1 MPKKMPRC
9 APNWERHAVGKPE
22 LLAPA
27 GSRESL
33 IAAVR
38 AGADAVYLGVGA
50 FNARANARNFCI
62 EAKDDAACSLEEAVS
77 FCHTRGVRVHMALNT
92 LVREREFPQALAIA
106 EVACACGAD
115 ALIVQD
121 RGLARVIHAA
131 APTMP
136 LHASTQLSCHT
147 PEGVRRLCEAGFS
160 RVVLAREMSRQEIA
174 ACADLG
180 CELEV
185 FVHGALCMCVSGQC
199 ELSAMLGG
207 RSGNR
212 GVCAQPCRLP
222 FAVGHRPK
230 AGEAVLSL
238 KDQSLYGHLDEL
250 CALGVASL
258 KIEGRMK
265 RPEYVAAA
273 TAVLRRL
280 LDGETPDAQLTDDL
294 QRVFSRNG
302 FTDGYFTGKRDAS
315 LFGSRRAEDV
325 ATPEVLSR
333 LARLYDRETQRVPV
347 NLHLTAH
354 PLSLTA
360 TDGEGHMVTVT
371 APTDTP
377 LLDKTPTTE
386 RVVAQLTKT
395 GGTPFVATATA
406 DAAPAVPL
414 SAVNA
419 LRREA
424 LDALAAKRAAP
435 VPMPFNKA
443 AQPPT
448 LALPEGVLS
457 GLVARVTCEQQIAGQ
472 ADHWVVPLGCV
483 PSVPHWGVEI
493 PRGMFGQEEKVR
505 AALQRAAAAGAA
517 FALCNNVA
525 AVPLAKQVG
534 LAPVA
539 GPFWNIT
546 NTEALYAAVEDGA
559 RAAMVSFELTFL
571 QLRFAEQAGG
581 CVGWFAYGRQP
592 LMLMRACPVSAAQGC
607 VSCGGDRV
615 LVDRMGAAF
624 PVQCSGGCAELLNAV
639 PLYWADKLPDL
650 PRMAFRYLHFTDETP
665 ERVAQVLEDY
675 RRGGTPPPTFTRGLY
690 KRGVE

>member
-1 MPKKMPRC
+1 MQKKMPRC
-9 APNWERHAVGKPE
+9 ALSRERRAVGKPE

-27 GSRESL
+27 GSWESL

-62 EAKDDAACSLEEAVS
+62 EATDDAACSLEEAVS
-77 FCHTRGVRVHMALNT
+77 FCHTRGVRVHVALNT
-92 LVREREFPQALAIA
+92 LVRERELPEALAIA
-106 EVACACGAD
+106 EAACACGAD

-147 PEGVRRLCEAGFS
+147 PEGVRRLREAGFS
-160 RVVLAREMSRQEIA
+160 RVVLAREMSCKEIA

-185 FVHGALCMCVSGQC
+185 FVHGALCMSVSGQC
-199 ELSAMLGG
+199 ALSAMLGG

-212 GVCAQPCRLP
+212 GLCAQPCRLP

-230 AGEAVLSL
+230 EGEAALSL

-250 CALGVASL
+250 RALGVASL

-302 FTDGYFTGKRDAS
+302 FTDGYFTGKRGAAM
-315 LFGSRRAEDV
+315 FGSRRVEDV
-325 ATPEVLSR
+325 PTPEVLSR
-333 LARLYDRETQRVPV
+333 LARLYDREVQRVPAT
-347 NLHLTAH
+347 LHLTAH

-360 TDGEGHMVTVT
+360 TDDEGHTVTVT
-371 APTDTP
+371 APRDTP
-377 LLDKTPTTE
+377 LLNKAPTTE
-386 RVVAQLTKT
+386 RVVAQLNKT
-395 GGTPFVATATA
+395 GGTPFAATATA
-406 DAAPAVPL
+406 DAAPPVPL

-424 LDALAAKRAAP
+424 LEQLAEKRATP
-435 VPMPFNKA
+435 VPVPFNKS

-448 LALPEGVLS
+448 VALPKGLLS
-457 GLVARVTCEQQIAGQ
+457 GLVARVTCEQQIAGR
-472 ADHWVVPLGCV
+472 ADCWVVPLGCV

-493 PRGMFGQEEKVR
+493 PRGMFGQEEVVR

-517 FALCNNVA
+517 FAVCNNVA
-525 AVPLAKQVG
+525 AVPLAKQAG

-546 NTEALYAAVEDGA
+546 NTEALYAAAEDGA
-559 RAAMVSFELTFL
+559 EAAILSCELTFP
-571 QLRFAEQAGG
+571 QMRFAEQVGG
-581 CVGWFAYGRQP
+581 CIGWFAYGRQP
-592 LMLMRACPVSAAQGC
+592 LMLMRTCPISAAQGC
-607 VSCGGDRV
+607 ASCGGDSV
-615 LVDRMGAAF
+615 LVDRLGAAF
-624 PVQCSGGCAELLNAV
+624 PVQCSGGCAELLNTV
-639 PLYWADKLPDL
+639 PLYWADKLRDL
-650 PRMAFRYLHFTDETP
+650 PRMEFQYLYFTDETP
-665 ERVAQVLEDY
+665 QRVAQVLEDY
-675 RRGGTPPPTFTRGLY
+675 RRGGTPPAAFTRGLY